1 MAQLPI
7 TISGNLIDDPKHLKF
22 KTGTMLT
29 KLRVATSRRVSTEE
43 KDDNGNVIWQ
53 DTDPLYLDVECW
65 GQLAVN
71 VKASL
76 KKGLPVLVVGR
87 LVTESWEEPADNGE
101 SITRYRTILKANQV
115 ALELSRHQASWK
127 ATNVAEHSVEGLEAP
142 ELKTAED
149 LNDDNVIRKTISLPD
164 EPGSSLNGATSSAE
178 RVPVAAS

>member
-22 KTGTMLT
+22 KTGTTLT

-43 KDDNGNVIWQ
+43 KDDNGNTIWQ
-53 DTDPLYLDVECW
+53 DIDQLYLDVECW

-76 KKGLPVLVVGR
+76 KKGLPVIVVGR
-87 LVTESWEEPADNGE
+87 LVTESWDEPTDGEET
-101 SITRYRTILKANQV
+101 ITRYRTILKANQI

-149 LNDDNVIRKTISLPD
+149 LDDDNVIRKTITIAD
-164 EPGSSLNGATSSAE
+164 EPGSSLGGVDHVDE